1 MIDDFNDFERNVL
14 KLLYC
19 IATMRRGWTHE
30 QRVYMDLVERVL
42 FPEVDEE

>member
-1 MIDDFNDFERNVL
+1 MIDDFNDFELNVL

-30 QRVYMDLVERVL
+30 QRVYMALAEQVL
-42 FPEVDEE
+42 FPEAE